1 MKSCGFPMEQYRYWL
16 ALKKVPGIGN
26 VLCKRLVE
34 TFGGPEAVFRAD
46 LEALATVEGIS
57 EETARSLLAFSAF
70 SEIDVEFERVS
81 RAGARLLC
89 LHDPEYPKHL
99 TEIYDPP
106 PLLYVKGK
114 LTDAPCVAIVGSRT
128 TTPYGRAV
136 AEQMARGLAGQGITV
151 VSGFA
156 RGIDGVAHRAALAA
170 GGETVAVLGCGV
182 DRIYPPEHRALHE
195 QIVAHGA
202 MLSEFPMGTP
212 PEPHHFPQR
221 NRILSGLSLGC
232 VVVEAPEASGSMI
245 TARHAVEQGREVFAV
260 PGPIT
265 SPSSAGPHRLIR
277 DGATLV
283 RNVSDIFAEILPH
296 LAGRSV
302 TEAPLPPLEPAE
314 EAVFRLLSLA
324 PKQIDQIIQE
334 SGQTVSA
341 ISGTLLALELK
352 GAVRLLPGQFYVRA

>member
-1 MKSCGFPMEQYRYWL
+1 MEQYRHWL
-16 ALKKVPGIGN
+16 ALKNVSGIGN
-26 VLCKRLVE
+26 VLFKRLLE
-34 TFGGPEAVFRAD
+34 TFKTPEAVFRAD
-46 LEALATVEGIS
+46 LEALMAVEGIS
-57 EETARSLLAFSAF
+57 EESAKSLLAFSAF
-70 SEIDVEFERVS
+70 SEIDIELERVL

-89 LHDPEYPKHL
+89 LHDSEYPKRL
-99 TEIYDPP
+99 AEIYDPP

-136 AEQMARGLAGQGITV
+136 AEQIGRGLAGQGVTV

-170 GGETVAVLGCGV
+170 DGETIAVLGCGI
-182 DRIYPPEHRALHE
+182 DRIYPPEHRTLYE
-195 QIVAHGA
+195 RIVAHGA
-202 MLSEFPMGTP
+202 VLSEFPVGTP
-212 PEPHHFPQR
+212 PEPHRFPQR

-232 VVVEAPEASGSMI
+232 VVIEAPEASGSMI

-260 PGPIT
+260 PGPIS
-265 SPSSAGPHRLIR
+265 SPSAAGPHRLIR

-283 RNVSDIFAEILPH
+283 RSVSDIFSEILPH
-296 LAGRSV
+296 LAGRSAA
-302 TEAPLPPLEPAE
+302 EAPVVPPLEAEE

-324 PKQIDQIIQE
+324 PKQIDRIIQE
-334 SGQTVSA
+334 SGQTAAAV
-341 ISGTLLALELK
+341 SGTLLALELK